1 MILDS
6 IRGKSSGL
14 WDLAGWNWPGAL
26 GFRKQGCSKDEGGI
40 GDAVLIRVLGTN
52 FRKPDKGRRS
62 TGNQETESSRT
73 LVLGIAG

>member
-26 GFRKQGCSKDEGGI
+26 GFRKQGCSEDEGGI
-40 GDAVLIRVLGTN
+40 GDAVLIRGASLIIT
-52 FRKPDKGRRS
+52 KDS
-62 TGNQETESSRT
+62 
-73 LVLGIAG
+73 